1 MQKDI
6 VTYTA
11 KQVAEILHLTHR
23 GVLSLIKQKRIKAVR
38 IGRRWIIKED
48 EIKRIM
54 EEGV

>member
-23 GVLSLIKQKRIKAVR
+23 GVLLLIKQKRIKAVR